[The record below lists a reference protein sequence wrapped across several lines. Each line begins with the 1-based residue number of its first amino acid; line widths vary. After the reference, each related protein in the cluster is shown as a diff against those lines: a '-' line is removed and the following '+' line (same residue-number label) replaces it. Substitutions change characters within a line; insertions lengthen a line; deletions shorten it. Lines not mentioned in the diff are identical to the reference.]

1 MKSAEDRVN
10 FVLSV
15 SEISNKKREK
25 IKECLGKKYAN
36 LHNEI
41 LKNSEILQ
49 NIVGNDEF
57 SKILDNF
64 KNMDKLEA
72 KLEKYHVDYIT
83 IADKDYPYRLREI
96 PNPPYVLYYI
106 GDISI
111 LNDECIAVVGTRKP
125 SAYGKEITEKFV
137 KALAKE
143 KFCIVSGLAYG
154 VDTIAHQIT
163 LNEKAKTIAVLAS
176 GLDNIYPAENERLAE
191 KIVESG
197 GCLVSEYYIGTKSDS
212 FRFPIRNRI
221 ISGLSLGV
229 LVTQASQKSGSL
241 ITANYAIEQNREL
254 FVIPANL
261 NLIDSKGTNSLIA
274 SIPECVTMSPDKIV
288 LTFRAELNQKS
299 KSTDV
304 KQMGLEEG
312 LIIELL
318 KSGEKTF
325 DELLELTHLNPKM
338 LNQKLT
344 TMEISGIIKRLAGNT
359 VMIVEENL

>member
-1 MKSAEDRVN
+1 MKTAEDRIN

-15 SEISNKKREK
+15 SEISSKKFEKLREYCG
-25 IKECLGKKYAN
+25 EKYAK
-36 LHNEI
+36 LHKEILKNKEIYQKILGNNEI
-41 LKNSEILQ
+41 LKILS
-49 NIVGNDEF
+49 NFDNVDE
-57 SKILDNF
+57 
-64 KNMDKLEA
+64 LEK
-72 KLEKYHVDYIT
+72 KLEKYHVDYVT
-83 IADKDYPYRLREI
+83 IDDLNYPYRLKEI
-96 PNPPYVLYYI
+96 PNAPYVLYYI
-106 GDISI
+106 GDIGV
-111 LNDECIAVVGTRKP
+111 LNDECIGVVGTRKP
-125 SAYGKEITEKFV
+125 SIYGKEMTEKFV
-137 KALAKE
+137 KALSRE

-154 VDTIAHQIT
+154 VDTIAHQVA
-163 LNEKAKTIAVLAS
+163 LNEKGKTVAVMAG
-176 GLDNIYPAENERLAE
+176 GLDSIYPSENEQLAQR
-191 KIVESG
+191 IVESG

-274 SIPECVTMSPDKIV
+274 SIPECVTMSPEKII
-288 LTFRAELNQKS
+288 LSFRTELHQKE
-299 KSTDV
+299 KIAGV
-304 KQMGLEEG
+304 AQMGMDEG
-312 LIIELL
+312 VIIELL

-325 DELLELTHLNPKM
+325 DELLEATTLNPKI

-359 VMIVEENL
+359 VVIVEENL